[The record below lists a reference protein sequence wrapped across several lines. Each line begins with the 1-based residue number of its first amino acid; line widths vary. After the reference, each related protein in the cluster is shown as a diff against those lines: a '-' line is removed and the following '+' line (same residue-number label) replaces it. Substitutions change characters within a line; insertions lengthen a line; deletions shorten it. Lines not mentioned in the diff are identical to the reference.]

1 MVSILRDSF
10 TLVSSLLP
18 QRLQL
23 VTSVVAGKGS
33 LVILALLLYKVL
45 VSLLLQLLISV
56 LRSLLLVR
64 LPGLLADSVL
74 ANFGHCPCSIVV
86 RSSTTAS
93 AREWATSLALEA
105 PSSVNFAELS
115 VSFDQVIETRV
126 FHLSVHVYCA

>member
-23 VTSVVAGKGS
+23 VTSVVAGNGS
-33 LVILALLLYKVL
+33 LVILALLLHKVL

-74 ANFGHCPCSIVV
+74 ANFGHCPCNFLL
-86 RSSTTAS
+86 RDGF
-93 AREWATSLALEA
+93 TS
-105 PSSVNFAELS
+105 NEL
-115 VSFDQVIETRV
+115 
-126 FHLSVHVYCA
+126 VYLCPMGI